1 MWQAVCN
8 SEAAGAASVRRD
20 QELPCAGHRD
30 SSAGSIMDTPQDTAE
45 PIRVVGGTSVKIY
58 LRKVKTSRREM
69 SKEKNSKKQQRE
81 HHVLEPKFIRPD
93 HTYIPVLGTSCWL
106 ASCLYNKA
114 WFGC

>member
-1 MWQAVCN
+1 
-8 SEAAGAASVRRD
+8 VRRD

-81 HHVLEPKFIRPD
+81 HQGQRTKGRGGGPAARTLISLQHVERTTLEQ
-93 HTYIPVLGTSCWL
+93 IPTLQPIENPMPEQVDIS
-106 ASCLYNKA
+106 
-114 WFGC
+114 